1 MTEGASEGAVASPAG
16 QNTGLVLGAG
26 GLVGLAY
33 HAGVLRALERVGGI
47 APNDAGLIVG
57 SSAGSVVGAYLRS
70 GMPVDEFWQL
80 ITGSHPSLIA
90 GGRLGME
97 TRRDV
102 WDPIYRG
109 PFEFGRRVLGSSY
122 VLSRS
127 LVRIPTPRIPLLL
140 ERMFPAG
147 MFSMQEGRRRLRQE
161 LSEDWPRR
169 HLWLC
174 AVDVGT
180 GRRIVL
186 GRDDR
191 DRIGPRMSLPDA
203 VVASC
208 AIPGVYRPVR
218 FGRMTLVDGGVR
230 STSNMDLAVEAG
242 CRYIIAVAP
251 MAFDTVNRPHLAHQL
266 VRRWPARSLAGEAA
280 LAWRKGSSVLLFRPS
295 GPEVRLHGMDLM
307 RTDGLDEVAN
317 AAYES
322 AARLLGTERFV
333 QTLSALQG
341 SAAA

>member
-1 MTEGASEGAVASPAG
+1 V
-16 QNTGLVLGAG
+16 GLVLGAG
-26 GLVGLAY
+26 GLVGMAY
-33 HAGVLRALERVGGI
+33 HAGVLRALERVGGL
-47 APNDAGLIVG
+47 AANDAGLIVG
-57 SSAGSVVGAYLRS
+57 SSAGGVVGAYLRS

-80 ITGSHPSLIA
+80 ISGTHPSLIA

-102 WDPIYRG
+102 WDPIFRG

-127 LVRIPTPRIPLLL
+127 LVRIPMPRLPLLV

-147 MFSMQEGRRRLRQE
+147 MFSMEQGRRRLWSE
-161 LSEDWPRR
+161 LSEEWPRR
-169 HLWLC
+169 PLWLC
-174 AVDVGT
+174 SVDIGS
-180 GRRIVL
+180 GRRVVL
-186 GRDDR
+186 GRDDPG
-191 DRIGPRMSLPDA
+191 RIGARIPFPDA

-218 FGRMTLVDGGVR
+218 FAGMTLVDGGAF
-230 STSNMDLAVEAG
+230 STSNLDLAVEAG
-242 CRYIIAVAP
+242 CEHIIAVVP
-251 MAFDTVNRPHLAHQL
+251 MAFDTVNRPHLLHQL

-280 LAWRKGSSVLLFRPS
+280 LGRRRASSVLLFRPS
-295 GPEVRLHGMDLM
+295 GEEVRSHGMDLM
-307 RTDGLDEVAN
+307 RTDGLDRVAG

-322 AARLLGTERFV
+322 AARLLESERFV
-333 QTLSALQG
+333 TALASLHG

>member
-1 MTEGASEGAVASPAG
+1 MTEGATEGAAAAPPG
-16 QNTGLVLGAG
+16 QNVGLVLGAG

-47 APNDAGLIVG
+47 VPNDAGLIVG

-70 GMPVDEFWQL
+70 GMPADEFWQL

-102 WDPIYRG
+102 WDPIFRG

-122 VLSRS
+122 VFSRS

-147 MFSMQEGRRRLRQE
+147 MFSMQEGRRRLRSE
-161 LSEDWPRR
+161 LPHEWPRR
-169 HLWLC
+169 QLWLC
-174 AVDVGT
+174 AFDIAS
-180 GRRIVL
+180 GRRVVL

-191 DRIGPRMSLPDA
+191 NRIGARMSLPDA

-208 AIPGVYRPVR
+208 AIPGVYPPVK
-218 FGRMTLVDGGVR
+218 FGRMTLVDGGVC
-230 STSNMDLAVEAG
+230 STSNLDLAAEAG
-242 CRYIIAVAP
+242 CPYIIAVVP
-251 MAFDTVNRPHLAHQL
+251 MAFDTVNRPHPVHQL
-266 VRRWPARSLAGEAA
+266 VRRRPARSLAGEAA
-280 LAWRKGSSVLLFRPS
+280 HGRRRGSSVLLFRPS
-295 GPEVRLHGMDLM
+295 GREVQLHGIDLM
-307 RTDGLDEVAN
+307 RTDGLDQVGR

-322 AARLLGTERFV
+322 AARLLDTERFV
-333 QTLSALQG
+333 EVLAALHR